1 LAFALGLLPMMGIG
15 LRHWV
20 AHSED
25 FACSPFAPETR
36 VQRSGFQ
43 FAFELVEKPP
53 IAAIGNNLLRARLE
67 HAQLMKVQRVEADC
81 VFVVVFP
88 PLVIQQF
95 LKRLPRIVV
104 APRKPAI
111 DEQPRGLPTL
121 SLSRSRASLIIVRI
135 TIVRAH

>member
-1 LAFALGLLPMMGIG
+1 
-15 LRHWV
+15 
-20 AHSED
+20 
-25 FACSPFAPETR
+25 
-36 VQRSGFQ
+36 
-43 FAFELVEKPP
+43 
-53 IAAIGNNLLRARLE
+53 
-67 HAQLMKVQRVEADC
+67 MKVQRVEADC